1 MIKHIRFRQL
11 FRVIYSGNSAV
22 IDPKGNAIS
31 NITTHQNHIQTIELS
46 LQELEDFREK
56 FPVGLD
62 GDDFEIQLK
71 IYLK

>member
-22 IDPKGNAIS
+22 IDPKGNVMS
-31 NITTHQNHIQTIELS
+31 NIAEHQNSIQTIELNR
-46 LQELEDFREK
+46 QELEDFREK
-56 FPVGLD
+56 FPVGID

>member
-22 IDPKGNAIS
+22 IDPKGNVMS
-31 NITTHQNHIQTIELS
+31 NIAEHQNYIQTIELNR
-46 LQELEDFREK
+46 QELEDFREK

-62 GDDFEIQLK
+62 GDDFEIQL
-71 IYLK
+71 